1 MDYRQE
7 TDQLQEFILLF
18 GTAALSLAF
27 IMHPCKTASKNT
39 GLSYL
44 FNYIYFFSCI
54 SDHEQT
60 RWYSAY
66 LTG

>member
-1 MDYRQE
+1 MYCRQE

-27 IMHPCKTASKNT
+27 IMYPCKTVSGNA
-39 GLSYL
+39 GLTYL
-44 FNYIYFFSCI
+44 FNYIYFFSCT

-60 RWYSAY
+60 CWC
-66 LTG
+66 